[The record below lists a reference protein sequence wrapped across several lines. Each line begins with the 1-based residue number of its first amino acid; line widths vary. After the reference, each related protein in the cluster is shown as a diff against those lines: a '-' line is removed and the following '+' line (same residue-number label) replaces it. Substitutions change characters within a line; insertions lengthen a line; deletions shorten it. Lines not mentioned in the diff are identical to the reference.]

1 MEFMLWYRLYL
12 EFFSDKIE
20 RIKYI
25 CLSEGMKKLGRK
37 KLVLNFFNFGD
48 SHEKDERY
56 INNAELNRAVM
67 KHPCQ

>member
-25 CLSEGMKKLGRK
+25 CLSEGMK
-37 KLVLNFFNFGD
+37 
-48 SHEKDERY
+48 EMKDILIMR
-56 INNAELNRAVM
+56 N
-67 KHPCQ
+67 